1 VSFPPPVVYAVAMVR
16 RAVHTGAVVLVAAF
30 TTGCATLQQIAA
42 LRQVDFAIDRVSE
55 VRLAGID
62 LTAKRS
68 YTALSLSEAATLASA
83 VARNDLPLAFNLHLR
98 ALNPAENRVSA
109 RMIQM
114 HWTLLLEDHETVSGV
129 VQQEYVLPPGTA
141 QDLPIAIE
149 LNLTEFFQRNAR
161 DLFELALN
169 LAGQGGA
176 PKNVT
181 LRAVPTIQTAI
192 GPIQYPQPITIV
204 SREIGR

>member
-1 VSFPPPVVYAVAMVR
+1 MSFYTPFEYPLLMIRRTLAATAVAL
-16 RAVHTGAVVLVAAF
+16 GAFAA
-30 TTGCATLQQIAA
+30 GCATLQQITA

-62 LTAKRS
+62 LTGQRS
-68 YTALSLSEAATLASA
+68 YGDLSLAEAATL
-83 VARNDLPLAFNLHLR
+83 VAALSRRDVSLAFNLHLS
-98 ALNPAENRVSA
+98 AVNPADNRVSA
-109 RMIQM
+109 RLIRMR
-114 HWTLLLEDHETVSGV
+114 WTMLLEDRETVSGTVEREV
-129 VQQEYVLPPGTA
+129 VFPPGEP

-149 LNLTEFFQRNAR
+149 LNVAEFFERNAR

-181 LRAVPTIQTAI
+181 LRAVPTIQTAL

>member
-1 VSFPPPVVYAVAMVR
+1 MTG
-16 RAVHTGAVVLVAAF
+16 RARCTWAIALGIALTG
-30 TTGCATLQQIAA
+30 GCATLQQVVA
-42 LRQVDFAIDRVSE
+42 LRQVDFAIDHVSE

-68 YTALSLSEAATLASA
+68 YADLSIAEGATLLGAAAS
-83 VARNDLPLAFNLHLR
+83 NDLPLAFTLHLS
-98 ALNPAENRVSA
+98 ALNPADNTVSA
-109 RMIQM
+109 RLVRMR
-114 HWTLLLEDHETVSGV
+114 WTMFLEEQETISGTV
-129 VQQEYVLPPGTA
+129 EQEYVFPPGEP

-161 DLFELALN
+161 DLVELALN
-169 LAGQGGA
+169 LAGQGGE
-176 PKNVT
+176 PKTVT
-181 LRAVPTIQTAI
+181 LRAVPTIQTAL

>member
-1 VSFPPPVVYAVAMVR
+1 MIRHVFIAS
-16 RAVHTGAVVLVAAF
+16 LVGLGAAF
-30 TTGCATLQQIAA
+30 TSSCATLQQVVA
-42 LRQVDFAIDRVSE
+42 LHQVDFAIDHVSE

-68 YTALSLSEAATLASA
+68 YADLSLADGAALISA
-83 VARNDLPLAFNLHLR
+83 VSRNEVPLAFNLHLR
-98 ALNPAENRVSA
+98 ALNPADNKVSA
-109 RMIQM
+109 RLIRMR
-114 HWTLLLEDHETVSGV
+114 WTMLLEGHETVSGTV
-129 VQQEYVLPPGTA
+129 EQEYVFPPGEA

-149 LNLTEFFQRNAR
+149 LNLTEFFERNAR
-161 DLFELALN
+161 DLFDLALN

-181 LRAVPTIQTAI
+181 LRAVPTIQTAL

>member
-1 VSFPPPVVYAVAMVR
+1 MTR
-16 RAVHTGAVVLVAAF
+16 RTMAAAAVVLGAALPA
-30 TTGCATLQQIAA
+30 GCATLQQITA

-62 LTAKRS
+62 LTGRRS
-68 YTALSLSEAATLASA
+68 YGDLSLSEGAAL
-83 VARNDLPLAFNLHLR
+83 VAALSRREVPLAFTLHLR
-98 ALNPAENRVSA
+98 AENPADNRVAA
-109 RMIQM
+109 RLIRMR
-114 HWTLLLEDHETVSGV
+114 WTMLLEDHETVSGTV
-129 VQQEYVLPPGTA
+129 EREYVFPPGEP
-141 QDLPIAIE
+141 QDLPIAVE
-149 LNLTEFFQRNAR
+149 LNLAEFFERNAR

-181 LRAVPTIQTAI
+181 LRAVPTIQTAL
-192 GPIQYPQPITIV
+192 GPMQYPQPITIV

>member
-1 VSFPPPVVYAVAMVR
+1 MVR
-16 RAVHTGAVVLVAAF
+16 HALTAGVVAVGAAF
-30 TTGCATLQQIAA
+30 AGGCATLQQITA

-62 LTAKRS
+62 LTGRRS
-68 YTALSLSEAATLASA
+68 YADVSLTEGAALAAALS
-83 VARNDLPLAFNLHLR
+83 RKDLPLAFTLHLR
-98 ALNPAENRVSA
+98 AENPADNRVSA
-109 RMIQM
+109 RLVRMQ
-114 HWTLLLEDHETVSGV
+114 WTMLLEDRETVSGTV
-129 VQQEYVLPPGTA
+129 EREYVFPPGQP

-149 LNLTEFFQRNAR
+149 LNLAEFFERNAR
-161 DLFELALN
+161 DLFDLALN

-176 PKNVT
+176 PKKVT
-181 LRAVPTIQTAI
+181 LRAVPTIQTAL